1 MQKKAHIFWYT
12 GLSGTG
18 KTTLSA
24 EAKKHLELF
33 GFNVLI
39 VDGDVV
45 RSNYDS
51 NPGFHRDAIK
61 KNNLNIVDICQNNRK
76 DYDTILVPVISPIDN
91 VRKEI
96 RRILAPNFS
105 LVYLSSDIETLKI
118 RDVKGLYAKAD
129 SGELSDLIGY
139 SESNPYEK
147 PDDADIIIN
156 TGYMSDFHDSVK
168 RINGFVK
175 KTILLNRVCSS
186 TKIKTNKY
194 KNTAD

>member
-18 KTTLSA
+18 KTTLST
-24 EAKKHLELF
+24 EAKKYLESF

-39 VDGDVV
+39 VDGDLV
-45 RSNYDS
+45 RSKYKI
-51 NPGFHRDAIK
+51 NPGFHKDAIK
-61 KNNLNIVDICQNNRK
+61 KNNLNIAEICQKKRK
-76 DYDTILVPVISPIDN
+76 DYDTILVPVISPIDK

-96 RRILAPNFS
+96 RKILAPNFS
-105 LVYLSSDIETLKI
+105 LVYLSSDIETLKK

-139 SESNPYEK
+139 SESNPYEE
-147 PDDADIIIN
+147 PDDADIVIN
-156 TGYMSDFHDSVK
+156 TGYMSDFYDSVK

-175 KTILLNRVCSS
+175 KTTILNRVCSL
-186 TKIKTNKY
+186 TKIENK
-194 KNTAD
+194 